1 MLRQELTWAGTNIAP
16 VDPNAFGA
24 EVYRG
29 MAARHTAGIARP
41 VWGEMENNAM
51 VMEAVHQYEPCLPNN
66 EGLPFRSSGSVRD
79 GLPPHA

>member
-1 MLRQELTWAGTNIAP
+1 MG
-16 VDPNAFGA
+16 
-24 EVYRG
+24 
-29 MAARHTAGIARP
+29 ARHTAGIARP

-66 EGLPFRSSGSVRD
+66 EGLPFRSSGSVQD